1 MRISYRTAAAAAL
14 LAAGSA
20 LTSINAQALE
30 FQGVTFTST
39 VLGNM
44 LTIEIDAAGRTG
56 NWENAGYIGAI
67 QVGDIGQFTFGSVAI
82 GGLGFDWAATQ
93 AELSG
98 SPTGNACAGG
108 PSSWH
113 YCFSGTPQALGDD
126 MMFTFTAPSD
136 IVGTSPHLKVAFYN
150 TTNTSGGPDGDLL
163 SQNVPAVPEPGT
175 YAMLLAG
182 LGLLGFMA
190 RRARKL

>member
-1 MRISYRTAAAAAL
+1 MRISYRTAAAAL

-20 LTSINAQALE
+20 LTSMNAQALE
-30 FQGVTFTST
+30 FQGVTFTSS
-39 VLGNM
+39 VIGNM

-56 NWENAGYIGAI
+56 NWASTNYIGAI
-67 QVGDIGQFTFGSVAI
+67 QVGDIGHFAFGSVAI
-82 GGLGFDWAATQ
+82 GGLGAGWAAAH
-93 AELSG
+93 AELNG

-126 MMFTFTAPSD
+126 MVFTFTAPSD

-150 TTNTSGGPDGDLL
+150 TTTTSGGPDGDLL
-163 SQNVPAVPEPGT
+163 SQSVPAIPEPGT

-182 LGLLGFMA
+182 LGLLGCMA
-190 RRARKL
+190 RRTRKL

>member
-1 MRISYRTAAAAAL
+1 MRISYRAAAAAAL
-14 LAAGSA
+14 LATGSA

-39 VLGNM
+39 VAGNM
-44 LTIEIDAAGRTG
+44 LTIEIDAAGRNG
-56 NWENAGYIGAI
+56 NWASTNYIGAI
-67 QVGDIGQFTFGSVAI
+67 EVGDIGSFAFGTVAI
-82 GGLGFDWAATQ
+82 GGLGGGWLATA
-93 AELSG
+93 AELNG

-108 PSSWH
+108 ASSFH
-113 YCFSGTPQALGDD
+113 YCFSGTPRALGDN

-150 TTNTSGGPDGDLL
+150 TMTTTGGPDGDLL
-163 SQNVPAVPEPGT
+163 SMAVPAVPEPGT

-182 LGLLGFMA
+182 LGLLGFMS